1 MPINGNNM
9 RNAMQMANMFRNG
22 NPQEIV
28 TNMVKEMASQG
39 NPVMKNLADMIATG
53 DTRGIENIVK
63 NVAKERG
70 IDFDKEFNSF
80 RQMFRL

>member
-1 MPINGNNM
+1 
-9 RNAMQMANMFRNG
+9 
-22 NPQEIV
+22 
-28 TNMVKEMASQG
+28 MVKEMASQG

-53 DTRGIENIVK
+53 DTKGIESIVK

-80 RQMFRL
+80 RQMFKL